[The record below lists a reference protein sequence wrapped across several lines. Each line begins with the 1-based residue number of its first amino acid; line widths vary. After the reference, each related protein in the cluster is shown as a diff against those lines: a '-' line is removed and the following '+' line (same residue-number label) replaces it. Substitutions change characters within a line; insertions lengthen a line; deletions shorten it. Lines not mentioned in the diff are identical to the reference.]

1 MQVLV
6 DQFLD
11 FLTLERGLSPRTHEA
26 YATDLRRFTGFL
38 QRGGVAALNKVTRR
52 HILDYLMWEK
62 EQGLA
67 AASLSR
73 RLVAVRVFMRY
84 LHQEGLLAEN
94 VAETMDSPKL
104 WKLLPETLSP
114 AEVDRLLEAPD
125 ISKPLGL
132 RDRAL
137 LETLYGTGL
146 RVSEVA
152 GLSVGDLQFD
162 SGYLRCLGKG
172 RKERV
177 VPLGGAAAAYL
188 RRYLAEARPRWD
200 RNGTN
205 PRVFLSNRG
214 SALSRKTIW
223 QLIRRHA
230 RAAGLG
236 KSISPH
242 TLRHSFA
249 SHLLANQAP
258 LRVIQEMLGHAD
270 IATTQIYTHVDGR
283 RLQQVHRQFHPRA

>member
-11 FLTLERGLSPRTHEA
+11 FVSLEKGLSPRTREA
-26 YATDLRRFTGFL
+26 YANDLRQFIGFL
-38 QRGGVAALNKVTRR
+38 QRSGIGAINRVTRR

-62 EQGLA
+62 ERGLA
-67 AASLSR
+67 PASLSR

-94 VAETMDSPKL
+94 VSETMDSPKL

-114 AEVDRLLEAPD
+114 AEVDRLLAAPD
-125 ISKPLGL
+125 IKKPLGL

-137 LETLYGTGL
+137 IETLYGAGL

-152 GLSVGDLQFD
+152 GLKVGDVQFE

-177 VPLGGAAAAYL
+177 VPLGGAAAAFL
-188 RRYLAEARPRWD
+188 QRYLSESRPRWD
-200 RNGTN
+200 RDGSN
-205 PRVFLSNRG
+205 PHVFLSTRG
-214 SALSRKTIW
+214 RALSRKTIW

-230 RAAGLG
+230 RAAGLS
-236 KSISPH
+236 KPISPH

-249 SHLLANQAP
+249 SHMLANQAP

-270 IATTQIYTHVDGR
+270 IATTQIYTHVDSR
-283 RLQQVHRQFHPRA
+283 RLQQVHQRYHPRA